1 MLAHHGFN
9 LMVIN
14 MTNVISTEVNGT
26 TYTTVTGVTLNWERL
41 TTAHTNMYGKFV
53 FSAQLE
59 IPTEA
64 REEFKAAVSNFN
76 MEKGTFTAQRM
87 AFTGQPRIVGVDA
100 GTRIGNGSTG
110 DVVLKHMVSK
120 AGICYVALEAVR
132 VSNLVDYD
140 DYVKT
145 ENTLPF

>member
-1 MLAHHGFN
+1 
-9 LMVIN
+9 
-14 MTNVISTEVNGT
+14 
-26 TYTTVTGVTLNWERL
+26 
-41 TTAHTNMYGKFV
+41 
-53 FSAQLE
+53 
-59 IPTEA
+59 
-64 REEFKAAVSNFN
+64 
-76 MEKGTFTAQRM
+76 M

-110 DVVLKHMVSK
+110 DVILKHMVSK